1 MNHTAVEYKM
11 HKRDAM
17 CPKSNLMPEEKEQ
30 IKPTVQAWYQEIHLD
45 RCEI

>member
-1 MNHTAVEYKM
+1 MNHTAVEYKI
-11 HKRDAM
+11 HKRDAV
-17 CPKSNLMPEEKEQ
+17 CPKSNLPEEKEQ